1 MPGAEDRES
10 ELTIGT
16 LESFGDCGNVL
27 YLDCGSGY
35 TTYVYICQ
43 DISEK
48 SVVFYYTT
56 VNLTFNKANVMYL
69 NIMLAFILQYCYE
82 KIRFA

>member
-10 ELTIGT
+10 ELTIKG
-16 LESFGDCGNVL
+16 LLKSFGYGGNIL

-35 TTYVYICQ
+35 TTYVYFCQ

-56 VNLTFNKANVMYL
+56 VNLTFQKASVMYL
-69 NIMLAFILQYCYE
+69 NIMLAFIL
-82 KIRFA
+82 